1 MPYCFLGPSIK
12 FQGHMDWKIDD
23 LNPIW
28 VRLLG
33 RSQLSNPSDLPR
45 YSQGGEPVTYRGF
58 FFITFQWWWWN
69 FFFCHLKF
77 CTTKWSLL
85 LRVPT
90 VQPLLQLQ
98 KMLLSHFYNPVCS
111 KSLFPSHLKYY
122 KKSAKWAP
130 FRSFMTVILL
140 FNFYI
145 RFCYSERQTPRFFIQ
160 AFLCPFFFCFFFI
173 LFLIYKEFVLSV
185 NFILKAPHI
194 TRLKGYWSSCLMT
207 TSKQACNFR
216 NKNRSIKF
224 LMMIDNFRIH
234 IFSYCFIPNHYW
246 H

>member
-1 MPYCFLGPSIK
+1 MPYCFLGSSIK
-12 FQGHMDWKIDD
+12 FQGHMGWKIDD

-33 RSQLSNPSDLPR
+33 RSQLSNPSDLPC

-58 FFITFQWWWWN
+58 FYHISMMMMEILYFFLPFEVLYNQMIATFASHN
-69 FFFCHLKF
+69 SSVIIAIAK
-77 CTTKWSLL
+77 
-85 LRVPT
+85 
-90 VQPLLQLQ
+90 
-98 KMLLSHFYNPVCS
+98 KMLLSHVYNPVCN
-111 KSLFPSHLKYY
+111 KSLFPSHLKYC
-122 KKSAKWAP
+122 KKMSAKWAP
-130 FRSFMTVILL
+130 FRSSMTVILL

-160 AFLCPFFFCFFFI
+160 AFLCPFFVCFFYSFF
-173 LFLIYKEFVLSV
+173 LFYKEFVLSV

-216 NKNRSIKF
+216 NK
-224 LMMIDNFRIH
+224 IDQLNF
-234 IFSYCFIPNHYW
+234 
-246 H
+246 